1 MNSEK
6 GIADN
11 GAELSF
17 KLWKESLK
25 KLILIGE
32 KESGIQMMS
41 SGAQAHQN
49 VNNNHP
55 PVKKWL
61 TLNLPKTNF

>member
-25 KLILIGE
+25 KLILIGK

-55 PVKKWL
+55 P
-61 TLNLPKTNF
+61 